1 MYLEEAQATAW
12 ENGVA
17 YIMRKGQPIQGG
29 WYGSDNLL
37 DGDGNPDKSYR
48 SRLAISEFAKSLTP
62 LIAEERMTPEAAAAA
77 FAEKMPGAHKNPKIM
92 LMDSR
97 TYLKAYDLQDY
108 RKDVTHWLTAWE
120 EVVGYGGAA
129 PIGFLQERIKE
140 PIDEAPPCPAF
151 VLLPDKEQRDWF
163 IDNAGLAHRFKRL
176 APTVSVWRD
185 TPDSMPVYCIIGNDA
200 DDYRKALKTV
210 MAEPD
215 LMRRKDQV
223 KGQGQYSSLRQQRG
237 RS

>member
-1 MYLEEAQATAW
+1 MFMKQLTFF
-12 ENGVA
+12 
-17 YIMRKGQPIQGG
+17 KGYDQQD
-29 WYGSDNLL
+29 SD
-37 DGDGNPDKSYR
+37 
-48 SRLAISEFAKSLTP
+48 
-62 LIAEERMTPEAAAAA
+62 
-77 FAEKMPGAHKNPKIM
+77 
-92 LMDSR
+92 
-97 TYLKAYDLQDY
+97 
-108 RKDVTHWLTAWE
+108 KDVAHWLTAWE
-120 EVVGYGGAA
+120 EIVGYGGNGIINSLQDLLTW
-129 PIGFLQERIKE
+129 PITVKNT
-140 PIDEAPPCPAF
+140 PCPAF

-185 TPDSMPVYCIIGNDA
+185 TPDSMPVYCIIGNNA

-237 RS
+237 